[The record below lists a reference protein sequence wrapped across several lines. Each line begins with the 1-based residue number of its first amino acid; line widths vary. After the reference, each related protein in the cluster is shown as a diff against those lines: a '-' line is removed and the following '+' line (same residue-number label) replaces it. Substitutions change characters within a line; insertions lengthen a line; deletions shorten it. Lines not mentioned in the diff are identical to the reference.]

1 MSEWAEVDA
10 LKTQV
15 RAKPPRIAHHGRVV
29 FATSRAPIIQGR
41 LDEIRFVSWPSGD
54 EILVLRPC
62 WFAPGRWRA
71 LDRRR
76 VESVRLGLEVDD
88 ETRWWGVDVRAL
100 LVALDSWLEA
110 GCPPRRW
117 VNLAPPVEA
126 DSLRR

>member
-1 MSEWAEVDA
+1 MSAWAEADR
-10 LKTQV
+10 LKAEMPT
-15 RAKPPRIAHHGRVV
+15 RPPRIAHHGRVV
-29 FATSRAPIIQGR
+29 FATSKAPIIQGR

-76 VESVRLGLEVDD
+76 VESVRRGLEVDD

-100 LVALDSWLEA
+100 LVALDQWLEA

-117 VNLAPPVEA
+117 VTLTPG
-126 DSLRR
+126 